1 VTVVDQGVLPVRRVA
16 ELDLQLEQDRWLIEG
31 LWGRSA
37 IGLVG
42 GAPKCCKTW
51 LGLDLASRST

>member
-1 VTVVDQGVLPVRRVA
+1 MTVRDQDVLPVRRVA
-16 ELDLQLEQDRWLIEG
+16 ELDLPLEQDRWLIEG

-42 GAPKCCKTW
+42 GAPKCGCI
-51 LGLDLASRST
+51 LN